1 MHSTARPYIAAYLLL
16 RRDDKVAFVL
26 RSNTSYMDNHY
37 SLPAGKIE
45 NDESYSAGAIREAFE
60 EVGVKI
66 EANNLKLVHVMHR
79 REETDWVDMF
89 FETNNYTGE
98 PHNAEPHVHSELVW
112 LDTGSLPNNTIPYIK
127 FAIEQIEKG
136 NLYSERGWA

>member
-79 REETDWVDMF
+79 REETDCVDMF